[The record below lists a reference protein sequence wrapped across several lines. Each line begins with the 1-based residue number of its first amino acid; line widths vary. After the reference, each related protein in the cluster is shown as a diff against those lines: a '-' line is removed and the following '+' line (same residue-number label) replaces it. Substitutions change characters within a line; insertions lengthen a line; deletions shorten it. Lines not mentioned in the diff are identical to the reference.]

1 MTTEQLQERLRN
13 LYACGYQRGAHLLER
28 KIAGMNAEKQKNEL
42 EKLKNEFTIH
52 EKEIR
57 QAAEKKVYQ
66 DNVLK
71 KAEADFEKY
80 QKKELTV
87 VNLEGNRQM
96 LFQIENKKFNKEFW
110 EETEENLKELKK
122 TKEKINNEI
131 QILSRGDEIL
141 DILTTLTTKKA
152 GLINYRLK
160 MKQKNPEEIVLCP
173 VCGSEKFDQIAEDD
187 ITKHA
192 QSYQIEHRDLIETK
206 KKELDG
212 IKKQENDIWE
222 KRLKTANMALEE
234 ARNKAKE

>member
-1 MTTEQLQERLRN
+1 
-13 LYACGYQRGAHLLER
+13 
-28 KIAGMNAEKQKNEL
+28 
-42 EKLKNEFTIH
+42 
-52 EKEIR
+52 
-57 QAAEKKVYQ
+57 
-66 DNVLK
+66 
-71 KAEADFEKY
+71 
-80 QKKELTV
+80 
-87 VNLEGNRQM
+87 M

-187 ITKHA
+187 ITKQA

-212 IKKQENDIWE
+212 IKNRKMIFGKND
-222 KRLKTANMALEE
+222 
-234 ARNKAKE
+234 

>member
-1 MTTEQLQERLRN
+1 MHADIKEECICLSGKL
-13 LYACGYQRGAHLLER
+13 
-28 KIAGMNAEKQKNEL
+28 AGMNAEKQKNEL
-42 EKLKNEFTIH
+42 EKLKSEFTIH

-66 DNVLK
+66 DDVLK

-160 MKQKNPEEIVLCP
+160 MKQKNT
-173 VCGSEKFDQIAEDD
+173 G
-187 ITKHA
+187 
-192 QSYQIEHRDLIETK
+192 
-206 KKELDG
+206 
-212 IKKQENDIWE
+212 
-222 KRLKTANMALEE
+222 
-234 ARNKAKE
+234 RNCVVSSMWV